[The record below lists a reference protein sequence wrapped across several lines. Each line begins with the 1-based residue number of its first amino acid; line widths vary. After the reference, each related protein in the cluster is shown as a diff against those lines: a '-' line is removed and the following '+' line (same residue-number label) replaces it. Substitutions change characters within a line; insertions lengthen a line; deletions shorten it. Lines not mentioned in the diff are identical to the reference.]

1 VKVFP
6 SVKRRW
12 ISTILHNGMLPHA
25 IATKKLCRHFQD
37 MKVFHHSD
45 IPRISNI
52 NLPRTPRIPR
62 IPRAG
67 IHVEIDFPKGLAAR

>member
-12 ISTILHNGMLPHA
+12 ISTILHNGILPHA
-25 IATKKLCRHFQD
+25 IATRDCAVISMKD

-52 NLPRTPRIPR
+52 NLQSKNSKDSE
-62 IPRAG
+62 G
-67 IHVEIDFPKGLAAR
+67 WDPKC